1 MYISKKALKNNFDPR
16 KTPRDAYLLCR
27 LQWGKTGKPW
37 IHWVKNEPYSVHAEI
52 YFLEKILHVKKYRND
67 VNCSITWYLS
77 WSPCANC
84 CYEIVDFLQRHSY
97 VNIKIFVARLY
108 YIDRERNR
116 QGLRD
121 LMNSAGVTIDV
132 MDIEGKV
139 SHAFW
144 VWEGVNW

>member
-1 MYISKKALKNNFDPR
+1 
-16 KTPRDAYLLCR
+16 
-27 LQWGKTGKPW
+27 
-37 IHWVKNEPYSVHAEI
+37 
-52 YFLEKILHVKKYRND
+52 
-67 VNCSITWYLS
+67 ITWYLS

-132 MDIEGKV
+132 MDIE
-139 SHAFW
+139 
-144 VWEGVNW
+144 